1 MSRPFL
7 GCVLSLITPSGDQS
21 LTSAHC
27 KARSRIGNLH
37 YLRTELAIERG
48 VPNGVQSIRPLI
60 IICKVPCSTDG
71 GDAGSAWARARR
83 HPGPDAWVGPT
94 NRPTV
99 RCEFRPRCHCANTAL
114 QRRKITDRNRTLHR
128 FGRSVYGCWPT
139 MHREK
144 RTLICGRRR
153 RCPAVSGPTSA

>member
-1 MSRPFL
+1 MRVDVGARRPADVRLFRLSTDCLRSMSRPFL

-71 GDAGSAWARARR
+71 GDAGSA
-83 HPGPDAWVGPT
+83 
-94 NRPTV
+94 
-99 RCEFRPRCHCANTAL
+99 
-114 QRRKITDRNRTLHR
+114 
-128 FGRSVYGCWPT
+128 
-139 MHREK
+139 
-144 RTLICGRRR
+144 
-153 RCPAVSGPTSA
+153 